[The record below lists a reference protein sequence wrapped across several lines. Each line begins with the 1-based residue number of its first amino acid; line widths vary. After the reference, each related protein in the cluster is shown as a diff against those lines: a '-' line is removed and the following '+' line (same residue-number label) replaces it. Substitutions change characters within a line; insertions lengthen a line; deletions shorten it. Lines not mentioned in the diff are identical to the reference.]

1 PGAAG
6 GIDGAGCGAGW
17 GLRHCGGIKA
27 CLGADLL
34 VFVGIGRV
42 SNLTAGFVPGADIDC
57 ELKAVAMCFH

>member
-1 PGAAG
+1 
-6 GIDGAGCGAGW
+6 
-17 GLRHCGGIKA
+17 
-27 CLGADLL
+27 